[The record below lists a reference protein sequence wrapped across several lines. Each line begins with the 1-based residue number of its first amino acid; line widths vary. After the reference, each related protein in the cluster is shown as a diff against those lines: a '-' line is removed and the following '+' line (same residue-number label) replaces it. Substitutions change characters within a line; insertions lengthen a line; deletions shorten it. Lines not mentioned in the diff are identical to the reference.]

1 MSCRYRCT
9 ATALVLLLTR
19 AVWLAFA
26 DSSGVTPSSSTPV
39 IAATSSI
46 VGLLVVAA
54 AVRVWMRSRNAG
66 ANNSDGLLDDDD
78 DHSGDADI
86 NNRNA
91 VASSGG
97 RYWSLPGPEESA
109 LSLQLSER
117 PPAPAQPAASPR
129 GGATAPAPAF
139 DVAAASLSEIFD
151 NVPAAAAWLITNGV
165 TDAFGAL
172 ARPGTAAAFGRASLG
187 EAARDMGGAVLRRL
201 GALRVIRQAD
211 GE

>member
-1 MSCRYRCT
+1 MFLT
-9 ATALVLLLTR
+9 LAVL
-19 AVWLAFA
+19 LAFA
-26 DSSGVTPSSSTPV
+26 DSGGVTPSPSTPV

-54 AVRVWMRSRNAG
+54 AVRIWMRSRTAG

-78 DHSGDADI
+78 VHGGDADI

-129 GGATAPAPAF
+129 GGAAAPAPAF

-165 TDAFGAL
+165 TDAFGGL
-172 ARPGTAAAFGRASLG
+172 ARPGTGTSEARTEKCTSGSAHTRRGRPARALAFLG
-187 EAARDMGGAVLRRL
+187 TAPPTCAFHYGYM
-201 GALRVIRQAD
+201 
-211 GE
+211 

>member
-1 MSCRYRCT
+1 M
-9 ATALVLLLTR
+9 
-19 AVWLAFA
+19 
-26 DSSGVTPSSSTPV
+26 
-39 IAATSSI
+39 
-46 VGLLVVAA
+46 LVVAA
-54 AVRVWMRSRNAG
+54 AVRILMMRSRSAG

-78 DHSGDADI
+78 DHGGDANI
-86 NNRNA
+86 NNKNA
-91 VASSGG
+91 DASSGG
-97 RYWSLPGPEESA
+97 RFWSLPGPEESA

-129 GGATAPAPAF
+129 GVAAAPAPAF